1 MTDDKIV
8 QDAARDPED
17 ETTGPVRSRV
27 RAAAKKA
34 TQKVAKK
41 AGQKKTIRKTT
52 TAAGK
57 TAKKVAKT
65 ATKTE
70 KVTPAKAAAPTP
82 KITPTKAAAAKSKAV
97 SARAD
102 AAAPKATTAKTAAPT
117 PKTTPAKAAA
127 AKSKAVSARA
137 DAAAPKATAA
147 KTAAA
152 APKIASASAA
162 AVPGV
167 TAASE
172 SVVSTF
178 DAPAAS
184 PHEAGPS
191 TEAPRPPA
199 PIHPGASMDAMHEHV
214 GGLGSLLALWGPLI
228 IVGFLV
234 LVFRGGE
241 ERGNTV
247 AAGSDALTQAAAGTP
262 AETVRAPQGGGA
274 IEPAFGS
281 RSSERASGPPGVAR
295 EVAGTF
301 DGAGNAGGFTMRT
314 SIAGAPAFAGRGPNA
329 AMSAGSPGRSYP
341 SPPGPYRDPRYRG
354 LPTGESWPAA
364 GASEWSRPAEGR
376 DGSGYEDGG
385 DAPVQWVRCAPP
397 YYWCPAP
404 SSPAW

>member
-8 QDAARDPED
+8 KDAARDPED

-34 TQKVAKK
+34 TQKVVKK
-41 AGQKKTIRKTT
+41 AGQKTTIGKTT
-52 TAAGK
+52 TTARK

-65 ATKTE
+65 ATKTATKTE
-70 KVTPAKAAAPTP
+70 KVAPAKA
-82 KITPTKAAAAKSKAV
+82 
-97 SARAD
+97 
-102 AAAPKATTAKTAAPT
+102 AAPT

-152 APKIASASAA
+152 APRIGSASGAA
-162 AVPGV
+162 APGV
-167 TAASE
+167 TAASQ
-172 SVVSTF
+172 SVVSTS

-184 PHEAGPS
+184 PHETGLS
-191 TEAPRPPA
+191 IEAPRPPA

-247 AAGSDALTQAAAGTP
+247 AAGPDALTQAAAGTP

-281 RSSERASGPPGVAR
+281 RSWERASGPPGVAR

-301 DGAGNAGGFTMRT
+301 DGAGNAGGFAMRT
-314 SIAGAPAFAGRGPNA
+314 SIAGAPAFAGRGPDA
-329 AMSAGSPGRSYP
+329 AMPAGSPGRSYP

-354 LPTGESWPAA
+354 LPTGEGWPAA

>member
-1 MTDDKIV
+1 MTDDTIV
-8 QDAARDPED
+8 KDAARDPED
-17 ETTGPVRSRV
+17 ETTEPVRSRV

-52 TAAGK
+52 TAGGK

-70 KVTPAKAAAPTP
+70 KVAPAKA
-82 KITPTKAAAAKSKAV
+82 
-97 SARAD
+97 
-102 AAAPKATTAKTAAPT
+102 AAPT

-152 APKIASASAA
+152 APKIVSASGAA
-162 AVPGV
+162 APGV

-172 SVVSTF
+172 SVVSTS

-191 TEAPRPPA
+191 IEAPRPPA

-314 SIAGAPAFAGRGPNA
+314 SIAGAPAFAGRGPDA
-329 AMSAGSPGRSYP
+329 AMPAGSPGRSYP

-376 DGSGYEDGG
+376 DGSGYEDGA
-385 DAPVQWVRCAPP
+385 DAPAQWVRCAPP

>member
-8 QDAARDPED
+8 KDAARDPED

-34 TQKVAKK
+34 TQKVVKK

-52 TAAGK
+52 TAARK

-65 ATKTE
+65 ATKTATKSE
-70 KVTPAKAAAPTP
+70 KVAPAKAAAPTP
-82 KITPTKAAAAKSKAV
+82 KTTPAKA
-97 SARAD
+97 
-102 AAAPKATTAKTAAPT
+102 AAPT

-147 KTAAA
+147 TTAAA

-162 AVPGV
+162 AASGV
-167 TAASE
+167 TAASQ
-172 SVVSTF
+172 SVVSTS

-184 PHEAGPS
+184 LHEAGPS
-191 TEAPRPPA
+191 IEAPRPPA

-281 RSSERASGPPGVAR
+281 RSWERASGPPGVAR

-301 DGAGNAGGFTMRT
+301 DGAGNAGGFAMRT
-314 SIAGAPAFAGRGPNA
+314 SIAGAPAFAGRGPDA
-329 AMSAGSPGRSYP
+329 AMPAGSPGRSYP